1 MSKRVEILNIRL
13 DQLNNELNNIELR
26 VNKLRN
32 RQNQEQT
39 RILEKYFG
47 DGFEGFVLDIGR
59 ERVSVKSDKGNWS
72 VVDFYIYNSYSSKNE
87 EQFTK
92 IEMSTSS
99 YRPEILDESVVDRF
113 KMLAYYSK
121 LVVDFQDDII
131 AEFNTNASKY
141 NKLQDS
147 FYEKSRELRR
157 AIRSQEDDIANLEKE
172 SYLEKLFSE
181 DGITLTTT
189 EDDKYLP
196 NLQVKFN
203 WRMGDVSKLKG
214 IKKSAS
220 GKSIDL
226 EVTTRSRDWST
237 NKYSF
242 RTTEVDR
249 VRFENIETFLRKYK
263 KMIA

>member
-32 RQNQEQT
+32 RQHQEQT

-59 ERVSVKSDKGNWS
+59 ERVSVKYSEGNWS
-72 VVDFYIYNSYSSKNE
+72 VVDFYIYNSYSSKSE

-141 NKLQDS
+141 NKLAES
-147 FYEKSRELRR
+147 FYEKTRELRK
-157 AIRSQEDDIANLEKE
+157 AIHSQEDDIKELEKE

-181 DGITLTTT
+181 DGITLTPK
-189 EDDKYLP
+189 EGEKYLP
-196 NLQVKFN
+196 NLQLKFN
-203 WRMGDVSKLKG
+203 WRMGDVSKLRG

-220 GKSIDL
+220 GKSVDL
-226 EVTTRSRDWST
+226 EITTRYKDWNSD
-237 NKYSF
+237 KYSF

-249 VRFENIETFLRKYK
+249 VRFENVEYFLRKYN
-263 KMIA
+263 KMIG